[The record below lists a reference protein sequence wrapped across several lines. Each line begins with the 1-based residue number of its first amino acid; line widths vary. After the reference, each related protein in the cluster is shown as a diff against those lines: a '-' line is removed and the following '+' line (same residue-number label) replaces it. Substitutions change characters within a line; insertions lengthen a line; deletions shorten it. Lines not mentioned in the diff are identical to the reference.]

1 MRLRRFVLSILAS
14 FPLAFCGDGGP
25 TSSSGSSSTDTRTL
39 QASPS
44 FSQTIQEIFERR
56 GCTSSS
62 CHGTAQMAG
71 LDLRRGTSHADLV
84 NVAATSEPGVRVIP
98 GDPEG
103 SYLVVKLEGR
113 QSVGARMPQTGSP
126 LDAIDL
132 GNVRNWIAQGAP
144 DD

>member
-1 MRLRRFVLSILAS
+1 VRLHRVLVTVLAS

-71 LDLRRGTSHADLV
+71 LDLRRGASHAELV
-84 NVAATSEPGVRVIP
+84 NVAATSETAVRVIP
-98 GDPEG
+98 GDPDG

-113 QSVGARMPQTGSP
+113 QSIGSRMPQTGSP

-132 GNVRNWIAQGAP
+132 GNIRNWIVQGAP
-144 DD
+144 DN